1 MDANSKGIM
10 TYILGAIT
18 MMYMSTRHAG
28 SMSATGADILYGIG
42 IVMTALAA
50 ELIVRYFRK
59 ELRKQRWND
68 KEMRRTYR
76 KRVDSTRRCVA
87 ILIVAGVV
95 RGCASLAASFAADTS
110 TGAFYGYLREDI
122 VFFAYIMYAGAA
134 LQFLWAAYVARNALA
149 ENTSPF

>member
-87 ILIVAGVV
+87 
-95 RGCASLAASFAADTS
+95 SFAADTS